1 MNIVE
6 NVNFIYNSETEYVAL
21 ENNAIIFA
29 NLIKY
34 RRHGAKTKI
43 FHISG
48 ENGIQIRWF
57 VCLKP
62 DLKDSQNI
70 SD

>member
-29 NLIKY
+29 YLIKY
-34 RRHGAKTKI
+34 RRRGAKTEI
-43 FHISG
+43 FQISG